1 MSITTYDASTGMELL
16 DKPESLDTLAILIK
30 DAADHTMRSAANAT
44 EGALIVGKMLI
55 QAKAQVKHGEWD
67 TWVTEN
73 CSMAIRTASAYMRLA
88 KSVPQLED
96 SNRQRVTDLPLR
108 EAMRAIATDP
118 TAPPKSTY
126 TSIRAAKR
134 TDADKAVAAFQRAV
148 TALNASKKLIGLTLT
163 VKGRQVADLRK
174 KLNDVLAELDSL
186 EAQAAEG
193 GAAC

>member
-193 GAAC
+193 GAA

>member
-1 MSITTYDASTGMELL
+1 MSIITYDASTGLELT
-16 DKPESLDTLAILIK
+16 DKPENLDTLAILIK
-30 DAADHTMRSAANAT
+30 DAADHTVRSAANAT

-193 GAAC
+193 GAA

>member
-1 MSITTYDASTGMELL
+1 MSKTYELSTGMELL
-16 DKPESLDTLAILIK
+16 DKPDSLDDLALQIRV
-30 DAADHTMRSAANAT
+30 ASGEAMRHANEAT
-44 EGALIVGKMLI
+44 EGALIAGKLLI
-55 QAKAQVKHGEWD
+55 EAKGQIGHGAWES
-67 TWVTEN
+67 WVTAN
-73 CSMAIRTASAYMRLA
+73 CGVALRTAQAYMRLS
-88 KSVPQLED
+88 KSVQQLD
-96 SNRQRVTDLPLR
+96 APNTQRVALLPLR

-193 GAAC
+193 GAA